1 MSRSRCPLPPAR
13 AGDSNIS
20 IAANCFSSLTFPACF
35 HRPAGYGI
43 IAAPDPGGSTQLIV
57 KTTKL
62 FGIANCDSVR
72 GARRWLD
79 DRGVA
84 YVFHD
89 FRRDGLDP
97 GQLRAWIERAGWEA
111 LLNRKGTTWR
121 QLPAAQRE
129 GIDARRA
136 QTLMLEHP
144 TLIKRPVLETGR
156 HLEVGFDADRYSTL
170 FKG

>member
-1 MSRSRCPLPPAR
+1 M
-13 AGDSNIS
+13 NNVI
-20 IAANCFSSLTFPACF
+20 
-35 HRPAGYGI
+35 
-43 IAAPDPGGSTQLIV
+43 
-57 KTTKL
+57 L
-62 FGIANCDSVR
+62 FGISSCDRVR
-72 GARRWLD
+72 EARRWLD
-79 DRGVA
+79 RADVA
-84 YVFHD
+84 HAFHD
-89 FRRDGLDP
+89 LRKDGLEARRLA
-97 GQLRAWIERAGWEA
+97 GWIERAGWEA